1 MPIEACT
8 GVQILTRLE
17 AVVPVRVVQY
27 AGLCLV
33 LRQKVIPRGL
43 HLPCDTSSS
52 INNHFQKI
60 LGRYIGACEFT
71 TIRPFPG
78 HDHQLSPE
86 NNGLYWV

>member
-17 AVVPVRVVQY
+17 AVVPVRVVQH

-43 HLPCDTSSS
+43 HLPCETSSY
-52 INNHFQKI
+52 INNYFQKS
-60 LGRYIGACEFT
+60 LGPYIRACEVT
-71 TIRPFPG
+71 TICPFPG
-78 HDHQLSPE
+78 HDHQLSQE
-86 NNGLYWV
+86 NNGLYWA